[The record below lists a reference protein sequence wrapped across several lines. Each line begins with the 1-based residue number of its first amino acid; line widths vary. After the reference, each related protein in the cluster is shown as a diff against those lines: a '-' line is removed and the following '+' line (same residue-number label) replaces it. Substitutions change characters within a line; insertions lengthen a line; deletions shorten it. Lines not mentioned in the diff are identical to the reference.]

1 MIEDISKL
9 VESGVGSTFIVI
21 GLLLFLIGIFGL
33 EGEIG
38 QIKYRVLKKNQK
50 AYVLVAGIIF
60 LLIGF
65 FIFAIKEILE
75 LEKWQKDFLTVV
87 DGVILLLFISL
98 VVAII
103 GLLSY
108 ILARWYFLHKFLT
121 WLKRDRRIFS
131 NLLARKKLEFES
143 LKTNVDSTIEDLKE
157 QQEIL
162 NGANKQTID
171 DLKQREI
178 KLIEKVEDATRS
190 VIFGFPGIFHKSLE
204 LIQNAEEELW
214 IVNFMIEFG
223 KPHLVNQRIVNDY
236 QRQYKNNFEED
247 VAIYH
252 DTLKNKLENIPKVRI
267 LTVTDEGVTKNFLE
281 PLKEAR
287 SDEYAQP
294 EHELKIY
301 EIKKSFMKNKAEI
314 SNIMQSRHNQN
325 EEKWGNKDHS
335 AKFCESEK
343 LPLQMIL
350 ADRGGGKVGCLVFL
364 VGTEVLRGVIDRK
377 ELESDFI
384 EAGVYTELPDMI
396 RIYRFLIA
404 SLINDADIKH
414 PIYL

>member
-38 QIKYRVLKKNQK
+38 QIKYRVLKKDQK
-50 AYVLVAGIIF
+50 VYVLVAGIIF

-65 FIFAIKEILE
+65 FIFAIKHILE

-131 NLLARKKLEFES
+131 NLLARKKLEFEN
-143 LKTNVDSTIEDLKE
+143 LRTNVDSTIEDLKQ

-162 NGANKQTID
+162 NGANIQAID

-178 KLIEKVEDATRS
+178 KLIEK
-190 VIFGFPGIFHKSLE
+190 KKL
-204 LIQNAEEELW
+204 NLW
-214 IVNFMIEFG
+214 
-223 KPHLVNQRIVNDY
+223 L
-236 QRQYKNNFEED
+236 
-247 VAIYH
+247 
-252 DTLKNKLENIPKVRI
+252 
-267 LTVTDEGVTKNFLE
+267 
-281 PLKEAR
+281 
-287 SDEYAQP
+287 
-294 EHELKIY
+294 
-301 EIKKSFMKNKAEI
+301 
-314 SNIMQSRHNQN
+314 SR
-325 EEKWGNKDHS
+325 
-335 AKFCESEK
+335 
-343 LPLQMIL
+343 
-350 ADRGGGKVGCLVFL
+350 R
-364 VGTEVLRGVIDRK
+364 RR
-377 ELESDFI
+377 
-384 EAGVYTELPDMI
+384 
-396 RIYRFLIA
+396 
-404 SLINDADIKH
+404 
-414 PIYL
+414 